1 LATAPADSA
10 SGAGGATPVAAAQRP
25 GIYSWYVLG
34 LLVCIYGANWM
45 DRYVLVILLE
55 PIKRDLGLSDG
66 ELGLLT
72 GFAFAAVYS
81 LAGIPIARL
90 ADRRARRPVIALGL
104 AFWSAMTLA
113 SGFARSF
120 VHLLFARFGVALGES
135 ACSPAAH
142 SLICDF
148 FPQRQRA
155 TAFALYGLGISFGIS
170 AGLILGGWANEL
182 YGWRA
187 AFWIVGAPG
196 LILCALVML
205 TLREPVRGGAES
217 GPADTTHYTMPQV
230 LRFMST
236 RRSFIGIALGLGLIT
251 LGGNAFETWTPVYLM
266 RAYGMTSGM
275 AGTWSGLIYG
285 GAGIIGTL
293 AGGVIAD
300 RLGARDLRWYLW
312 LPMWAAALMIP
323 SMLLF
328 LYVGGRAMFFFYF
341 LTTLCSSAYMAP
353 MIAAAQRLM
362 PARMRA
368 LASAVLFLALNFIG
382 PGAGPLLAGI
392 LNDVFAPTFG
402 DFAIRYSL
410 TVTQLGPI
418 AGILATAYAARRL
431 LGDIAMSDG
440 RTA

>member
-1 LATAPADSA
+1 
-10 SGAGGATPVAAAQRP
+10 V
-25 GIYSWYVLG
+25 
-34 LLVCIYGANWM
+34 
-45 DRYVLVILLE
+45 
-55 PIKRDLGLSDG
+55 
-66 ELGLLT
+66 
-72 GFAFAAVYS
+72 
-81 LAGIPIARL
+81 
-90 ADRRARRPVIALGL
+90 
-104 AFWSAMTLA
+104 
-113 SGFARSF
+113 SGFARNF
-120 VHLLFARFGVALGES
+120 GQLLLARLGVATGES

-196 LILCALVML
+196 LILAAILFF
-205 TLREPVRGGAES
+205 TLREPVRGGVDAGS
-217 GPADTTHYTMPQV
+217 ADTTHYTISQV
-230 LRFMST
+230 VRFMTT
-236 RRSFIGIALGLGLIT
+236 RRSFIGVALGLGLIS

-266 RAYGMTSGM
+266 RAYGMSSGM

-285 GAGIIGTL
+285 GAGIVGTL

-300 RLGARDLRWYLW
+300 RLGARDVRWYLW
-312 LPMWAAALMIP
+312 LPLLAAALMIP
-323 SMLLF
+323 GMLLF
-328 LYVGGRAMFFFYF
+328 LYVGGRAMFVFYF

-368 LASAVLFLALNFIG
+368 LASAVLFLVLNFIG
-382 PGAGPLLAGI
+382 PGAGPLIAGL
-392 LNDVFAPTFG
+392 LNDAFAPTFG

-410 TVTQLGPI
+410 TVTLLGPI
-418 AGILATAYAARRL
+418 AGIAATAFAARRL
-431 LGDIAMSDG
+431 PADLARG
-440 RTA
+440 TN